1 MSTMIRS
8 MMLAVGV
15 LGCGTDTSEPP
26 AGTPCRDEPAFDP
39 ALTSSSATSLS
50 HAAGQSCL
58 GCHSEGGSARTAFL
72 AAGTIYRSG
81 DSRVVAQAGNTIHNV
96 GETTLTVDACGNI
109 YATTSF
115 LNGALSASQP
125 QADSFTMTISTNQ
138 PTKKMGGCNAA
149 GCHDFT
155 EAWGVH
161 F

>member
-1 MSTMIRS
+1 MMMRS
-8 MMLAVGV
+8 MVLVAAG
-15 LGCGTDTSEPP
+15 LGCGTDTSDKTV
-26 AGTPCRDEPAFDP
+26 GTPCISEPEHDP
-39 ALTSSSATSLS
+39 SLISSSATSMS
-50 HAAGQSCL
+50 HNAGQNCL
-58 GCHSEGGSARTAFL
+58 GCHSEGGAAQTQFL

-81 DSRVVAQAGNTIHNV
+81 DSKAFAAAGNTILNV
-96 GETTLTVDACGNI
+96 GETTLTVDGCGNI
-109 YATTSF
+109 YATAAF

-125 QADSFTMTISTNQ
+125 QAGAFTMSISTNQ